1 MRSATKFTLH
11 VTCIANVICA
21 PYTSFIFVFMWWMIV
36 PFPIMV
42 LFVRLISVIGICT
55 MQPFMDVDG
64 GCKKLH
70 LVVDVSYIDPTY
82 IWYFNVAIKTMESF
96 SSSLISRNRLLAF
109 LSKRYNYNKSKNW
122 GRSILVLNSF
132 VFHHGNIE
140 RWISITNRIKWYID
154 CWSFGLHLMI

>member
-21 PYTSFIFVFMWWMIV
+21 SYTNFIFVFMWWMIV

-55 MQPFMDVDG
+55 MQPFMDLDG

-70 LVVDVSYIDPTY
+70 VVVDVSYIDPTY
-82 IWYFNVAIKTMESF
+82 IWYVDVAIKAMESF
-96 SSSLISRNRLLAF
+96 SSTFKSRNRLVAF
-109 LSKRYNYNKSKNW
+109 LPKKMAISLIFYNV
-122 GRSILVLNSF
+122 VLYLF
-132 VFHHGNIE
+132 VFHHGNNE
-140 RWISITNRIKWYID
+140 RWISITNGIEWCID

>member
-36 PFPIMV
+36 PFPILV

-55 MQPFMDVDG
+55 TQPFMDVDG

-70 LVVDVSYIDPTY
+70 VVVDVSYIDPTY
-82 IWYFNVAIKTMESF
+82 IWFFDVAIKAMESF
-96 SSSLISRNRLLAF
+96 SSSFKSRKRLLVF
-109 LSKRYNYNKSKNW
+109 LPKQKKTRFY
-122 GRSILVLNSF
+122 IIVLHLF
-132 VFHHGNIE
+132 VFHHGDNE
-140 RWISITNRIKWYID
+140 RWISITNGIEWCID